1 MRSFRCL
8 FRKINKKGITFLI
21 SADKAEISIMGY
33 KDLEIW
39 KIANELV
46 NDIHAMTLRDLPKFE
61 MYETGNQIRRSVK
74 SVKSNIVEGYG
85 RRNYKHEFLHFLTIA
100 IASNDETLDHFETLF
115 QTNSLKDK
123 EKYEK
128 LHDRIDELGRKLN
141 LFIKSVENQHK
152 STK

>member
-1 MRSFRCL
+1 
-8 FRKINKKGITFLI
+8 
-21 SADKAEISIMGY
+21 MGY
-33 KDLEIW
+33 KELEIW

-46 NDIHAMTLRDLPKFE
+46 NDIHSLTLTDLPKFE
-61 MYETGNQIRRSVK
+61 MYETGSQIRRSVK

-85 RRNYKHEFLHFLTIA
+85 RRNYKNEFLHFLTFA
-100 IASNDETLDHFETLF
+100 IASNDETLDHLETLF
-115 QTNSLKDK
+115 QTNSLKNK